1 MPQPSKDIPSEVGA
15 RPEFRLKVAER
26 MQVRPVWVAGV
37 RRWWALVWCEWF
49 SRSHFTLSFIVAWLL
64 GVWGLPFVANPGWL
78 LVLGIAYAF
87 LAAPLYGG
95 DDVMEGCEEF
105 TLALPSSRRER
116 YLARLLTGLV
126 SLLVLT
132 ALNCVALGLDFSQA
146 LARLYLDT
154 GLARPSDILRNGLV
168 SGLVWAFPICVFSGG
183 FAMAALAKTRLQ
195 VMAAPFWGAILAMLV
210 LRGGFD
216 FESLL
221 WEKITGLV
229 TCPLLVATGAISL
242 AIGGF
247 GFERK
252 EIAQGSGRLQLPL
265 HWWVWAALLV
275 TGILLMVFLAEWVT
289 QELSG
294 FLTGV

>member
-1 MPQPSKDIPSEVGA
+1 MPPPSKDVPSEATHAALRVA
-15 RPEFRLKVAER
+15 VAER
-26 MQVRPVWVAGV
+26 GRGWSDWTVGY
-37 RRWWALVWCEWF
+37 RRWWALLWCEWF

-78 LVLGIAYAF
+78 LVLGIVYAF

-105 TLALPSSRRER
+105 TLSLPTSRRER
-116 YLARLLTGLV
+116 YLARMLTGLG
-126 SLLVLT
+126 SLLFLT
-132 ALNCVALGLDFSQA
+132 GLNCLALGLDFSQA
-146 LARLYLDT
+146 LAKLYLIS
-154 GLARPSDILRNGLV
+154 GLARPSEVLRSGLM

-183 FAMAALAKTRLQ
+183 FAMAALARTRLQ
-195 VMAAPFWGAILAMLV
+195 VVAAPFWGAILAMLI

-216 FESLL
+216 VESLL

-229 TCPLLVATGAISL
+229 TCPLLVAGGAISL
-242 AIGGF
+242 AAGGF

-252 EIAQGSGRLQLPL
+252 EIAQGGGRLQLPL
-265 HWWVWAALLV
+265 HWWVWAALLI
-275 TGILLMVFLAEWVT
+275 TGILLMAFLADWLT